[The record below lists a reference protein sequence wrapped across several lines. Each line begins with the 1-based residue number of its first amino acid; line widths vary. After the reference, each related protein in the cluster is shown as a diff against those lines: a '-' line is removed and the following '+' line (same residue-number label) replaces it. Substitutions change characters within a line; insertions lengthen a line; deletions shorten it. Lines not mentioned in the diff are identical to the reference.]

1 MTGYCSEAI
10 HSAAGGWVLAHDG
23 RKYFD
28 GSSGTINVNI
38 GHSHPAVLRAISHQ
52 LLIRQAPRYGA
63 AVDDHAVELSQL
75 LIKNA
80 SLPEYK
86 VYFTLGGT
94 GANEIA
100 YQLACVYLRSFGL
113 KNTRIYVSDISYHGY
128 STILLQ
134 NSGHKRR
141 KLNLAGMTESGRRFH
156 APYGKRVGLEH
167 ECDAKCADEII
178 DYVDKDGTGGVFI
191 MEAISGTTG
200 GALKPPPGYFQ
211 RLQQNISKS
220 NGILIIDEVLTG
232 LGRSGKGNTLSKVGI
247 KNPHFVT
254 LAKGVC
260 CGYGNISAVMIRPD
274 VAEVLES
281 SGNPAPLTGTMAMS
295 PIDMAAAVAVQK
307 ELYIITRSSGFKK
320 GEDHL
325 KTSVGALARLPTVED
340 VRGTGWYYGVELLPN
355 ARNGIINELKK
366 RGIMLYPFDGRRPY
380 GRGDGL
386 VIAPPLNSSEEE
398 LIMLLSTMH
407 DVLNSEKDYR

>member
-1 MTGYCSEAI
+1 
-10 HSAAGGWVLAHDG
+10 
-23 RKYFD
+23 
-28 GSSGTINVNI
+28 
-38 GHSHPAVLRAISHQ
+38 
-52 LLIRQAPRYGA
+52 
-63 AVDDHAVELSQL
+63 
-75 LIKNA
+75 
-80 SLPEYK
+80 
-86 VYFTLGGT
+86 
-94 GANEIA
+94 
-100 YQLACVYLRSFGL
+100 
-113 KNTRIYVSDISYHGY
+113 
-128 STILLQ
+128 
-134 NSGHKRR
+134 
-141 KLNLAGMTESGRRFH
+141 
-156 APYGKRVGLEH
+156 
-167 ECDAKCADEII
+167 
-178 DYVDKDGTGGVFI
+178 

-307 ELYIITRSSGFKK
+307 ELCIITRSSGFKK

-366 RGIMLYPFDGRRPY
+366 RGIMLYPFDGRRPD